1 MKCPH
6 CRTAIHENMKTI
18 LIDKDIEAH
27 WFAVSQICPECK
39 KLVVML
45 GAARGVQPS
54 GMIPI
59 DMRSTYLVRPK
70 MTARNPLPPEVP
82 KEFSEDYNE
91 ASLVLSDSPKASA
104 ALARR
109 CLQNLLRMKGGI
121 KNGDLANEIQQII
134 DGGNLPSYILNTLDA
149 VRNIGNFAAHP
160 IKSRSTGEIVD
171 VEIGEAEW
179 TLDVLETLFDFYFI
193 QPKMIDQKKEALNKK
208 LKEAGKPEM
217 K

>member
-1 MKCPH
+1 M
-6 CRTAIHENMKTI
+6 
-18 LIDKDIEAH
+18 
-27 WFAVSQICPECK
+27 
-39 KLVVML
+39 
-45 GAARGVQPS
+45 
-54 GMIPI
+54 
-59 DMRSTYLVRPK
+59 
-70 MTARNPLPPEVP
+70 
-82 KEFSEDYNE
+82 SE
-91 ASLVLSDSPKASA
+91 SPKASA

-134 DGGNLPSYILNTLDA
+134 DGEKLPSYLLDTLDA

-160 IKSRSTGEIVD
+160 IKNHSTGEIVD

-179 TLDVLETLFDFYFI
+179 TLDVLEALFDFYFI

-208 LKEAGKPEM
+208 LKDAGKPEM

>member
-6 CRTAIHENMKTI
+6 CRTVIHENMKNVF
-18 LIDKDIEAH
+18 IDRDIEGY

-39 KLVVML
+39 KLVVKL
-45 GAARGVQPS
+45 GAARNVQPP
-54 GMIPI
+54 GMIPV

-70 MTARNPLPPEVP
+70 ATARNPLPPEVP

-91 ASLVLSDSPKASA
+91 ACVVLFDSPKASA

-109 CLQNLLRMKGGI
+109 CLQKLLRMKGEI
-121 KNGDLANEIQQII
+121 KDGDLANEIQQII
-134 DGGNLPSYILNTLDA
+134 DGGKLPPYLLSTLDA

-160 IKSRSTGEIVD
+160 IKSLSTGEIVD

-179 TLDVLETLFDFYFI
+179 TLDVLEALFDFYFI

-208 LKEAGKPEM
+208 LKDAGKPEM